1 MFAALFS
8 QFGKFKFE
16 KRNQKRKF
24 QISCFV
30 ANMELPREIQK
41 EICNVLTDSFCWGGK
56 PRPGWKKCGTPC
68 ARIIRELFV
77 MLDAYKKP
85 NANYLRSSPYMA
97 DALKLHAITPQSSR
111 FYYLR
116 WTLEQNSSWVR
127 REFPIRS
134 MANRITMTFYDIPG
148 TKAKICLQAFVLNEQ
163 ALSDGRKKKR
173 AMRMAFGSNK
183 RALI

>member
-1 MFAALFS
+1 MHLGESLCLLRLRFSRKACLRAFFAVCL
-8 QFGKFKFE
+8 FGKFKF
-16 KRNQKRKF
+16 KKKKKKK
-24 QISCFV
+24 ILSCFV

-97 DALKLHAITPQSSR
+97 DALKLHAITPQSSC

-127 REFPIRS
+127 REFPIKH
-134 MANRITMTFYDIPG
+134 G
-148 TKAKICLQAFVLNEQ
+148 K
-163 ALSDGRKKKR
+163 
-173 AMRMAFGSNK
+173 
-183 RALI
+183 